1 MRNKLAVMCLTLA
14 TMFCA
19 NAATWIDPDS
29 GIEWTYSISNGE
41 AKVEYLN
48 SPSLSKGPI
57 TISDPSVEI
66 TVPRRLGGCPV
77 TIIGNRAFSWCQG
90 LVRVE
95 IPDGVKTIEDSAFES
110 CYNLR
115 KVKIPES
122 VTKIAYG
129 AFIYCSALE
138 DMTLPSQ
145 MRNIE
150 EYTFSRCFKLKRVE
164 MGHCV
169 TNIAWNAFEACM
181 ALEYINFPV
190 GLRSIGENAFQYCL
204 SLRLVMLPGS
214 VEHLKD
220 RSFMQCTNL
229 MKVVVGT
236 GIKSI
241 GNNVFD
247 KCENLRSV
255 VFCGDAPVMGESVF
269 TNVDYRCTAY
279 VKNGADGWGEV
290 PGKWEHINTAYLNAD
305 DNGYNGETPGT
316 MFSWLIHLP
325 GRVAAP
331 MSYYGTSPVVTI
343 PSRISTDILNFADT
357 SDSLPVTS
365 IDMTS
370 FKNCRHLKSV
380 IIPEGVVYI
389 GPSAFEG
396 CSSLTSII
404 IPASVKTIMDRAFYG
419 CKLLKKIK
427 FEGDGCIELGSNVF
441 VNVASGCT
449 AYHSNARVF
458 CSIYDE
464 NEVHFSLGS
473 VGLLI
478 DGCDA
483 FEEDKFTDE
492 YSGGYGG
499 MRKESPFHMEYHMNG
514 RVIGIQK
521 YNGTESIVNIPSHL
535 NSMGQNDLVVSIENG
550 AFENCGFLTEITFPE
565 TLRTILPKAFL
576 ACKSLKRIIF
586 TGAPPD
592 VIDVT
597 TNIVEDNAFYGVH
610 SDCTVYVPYDKGW
623 NTGIFGTLPETWN
636 GLKLEYYSIPKAVN
650 EDEVAEV
657 LAGAT
662 DPSVAKNIKSVK
674 EYNDYQEW
682 AMGLPGASLQQVM
695 DSPFAWLS
703 YVFNTENLIAAAPK
717 EGDVV
722 IDTFENAATDGAF
735 EFTVNMKDIAVGDGA
750 LEANIRKVFD
760 IEGAT
765 ELRSDGTS
773 DGGFSSDNVEV
784 SAAVPANGH
793 VKFTVTPKMEGREKP
808 NSFFFRVKMK

>member
-41 AKVEYLN
+41 AKVEDLN
-48 SPSLSKGPI
+48 SPSLSKGYI

-77 TIIGNRAFSWCQG
+77 TIIGNRAFSCCQG

-204 SLRLVMLPGS
+204 SLRLVMLPRS

-220 RSFMQCTNL
+220 RSFMQCANL

-290 PGKWEHINTAYLNAD
+290 PGKWEYINTAYLDAD

-316 MFSWLIHLP
+316 MFSWMITEYP
-325 GRVAAP
+325 YASIAGP
-331 MSYYGTSPVVTI
+331 MSYNGTCPVVTI
-343 PSRISTDILNFADT
+343 PSRISTDILDYDKDV
-357 SDSLPVTS
+357 DSLPVRT
-365 IDMTS
+365 IEDFT
-370 FKNCRHLKSV
+370 FKDCSHLKSA
-380 IIPEGVVYI
+380 IIPESVVKI
-389 GPSAFEG
+389 GTSAFEG
-396 CSSLTSII
+396 CRSL
-404 IPASVKTIMDRAFYG
+404 KQ
-419 CKLLKKIK
+419 IK
-427 FEGDGCIELGSNVF
+427 FEGYDHLLIETKLGTNVF
-441 VNVASGCT
+441 ADVASGCT
-449 AYHSNARVF
+449 AYDSHKRIFSCVF
-458 CSIYDE
+458 DPVEWHYTLDSE
-464 NEVHFSLGS
+464 
-473 VGLLI
+473 GLLI
-478 DGCDA
+478 GDPDS
-483 FEEDKFTDE
+483 FKEITDE

-499 MRKESPFHMEYHMNG
+499 MRKESQFHMMYHLTSG
-514 RVIGIQK
+514 GIGIER
-521 YNGTESIVNIPSHL
+521 YHGTESVVNIPSHL
-535 NSMGQNDLVVSIENG
+535 NCMGFNDPVAYIEAG
-550 AFENCGFLTEITFPE
+550 AFENCGFLTEVTFSK
-565 TLRTILPKAFL
+565 RVKSIGSRAFYG
-576 ACKSLKRIIF
+576 CKSLKRVIF
-586 TGAPPD
+586 KGQPP
-592 VIDVT
+592 VHIS
-597 TNIVEDNAFYGVH
+597 ENAFEGVH
-610 SDCTVYVPYDKGW
+610 PDCTVYVPHDIEWAKFLYGAIWKG
-623 NTGIFGTLPETWN
+623 P
-636 GLKLEYYSIPKAVN
+636 KLEYYSIPKAVN

-717 EGDVV
+717 EGDVI

-793 VKFTVTPKMEGREKP
+793 VKFTVSPKVGKGESGTGNGEKSG
-808 NSFFFRVKMK
+808 SFFFRVKMK